1 MIRLKELKS
10 KTYPKEYEELYTFL
24 YSINIDCLFDNSFMD
39 NKGEFNISFHLRNKD
54 MKQEFLIQKLYKK
67 YMIIIQDMNPECFQN
82 YEYQKVEYYSFD
94 NISSLIAKLKELL
107 MSFIGTG
114 VVCHLYNPYRKI
126 YDLIS
131 YAKVELIG
139 DDSKWKEQEG
149 DIGLWLFLFSDV
161 LNKTIHVNCD
171 DYSYTSSFSITCYD
185 YAKEEKGAKI
195 NEYYTKESYKDID
208 DLCNALKDLLA
219 PCLRKRRLR
228 DINTVYPSTNRAINE
243 YIPRK
248 RKLNE
253 EARNI

>member
-39 NKGEFNISFHLRNKD
+39 NKGEFNISFHLRNKN

-67 YMIIIQDMNPECFQN
+67 YMIIIQDMNPECFEN

-107 MSFIGTG
+107 VSFIGTG

-131 YAKVELIG
+131 YAKLDMIG
-139 DDSKWKEQEG
+139 DDSKWKNKEG
-149 DIGLWLFLFSDV
+149 DLGLRLSLFSNK
-161 LNKTIHVNCD
+161 LNKIIYVEFE
-171 DYSYTSSFSITCYD
+171 DYYFFPSFSLSYFD
-185 YAKEEKGAKI
+185 YTKQDEGVSLG
-195 NEYYTKESYKDID
+195 EYYNKEKYKNQDELYD
-208 DLCNALKDLLA
+208 ALKDILT

-228 DINTVYPSTNRAINE
+228 DINTVYSSTSKAIDE
-243 YIPRK
+243 YTPR
-248 RKLNE
+248 
-253 EARNI
+253 